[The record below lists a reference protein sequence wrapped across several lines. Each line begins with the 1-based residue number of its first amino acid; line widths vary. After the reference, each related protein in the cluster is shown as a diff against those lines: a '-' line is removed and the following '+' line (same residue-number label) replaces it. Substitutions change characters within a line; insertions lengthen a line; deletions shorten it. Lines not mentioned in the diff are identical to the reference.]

1 MKAVRA
7 PLASAAALLIL
18 FVVLGALVSSRPPS
32 GFDRAGIVVFGQA
45 TVFAWLLTQVGTF
58 PFYVAV
64 CVLLLGVGLVRRT
77 WLPQIVISI
86 VTLLIAWQTSDAFK
100 EVFHRARPDR
110 WLVHQELSYAYP
122 SGHATLSLA
131 FYGLWVRHAWTS
143 DFSETV
149 GWPLAGAL
157 TLLIVGIG
165 WSRLALGAHWPTDVI
180 GGYLLG
186 GACLSLALAVHGALA
201 SRRIGR

>member
-1 MKAVRA
+1 M
-7 PLASAAALLIL
+7 ASAAALLVL

-32 GFDRAGIVVFGQA
+32 EFDRGGIVVFGQA
-45 TVFAWLLTQVGTF
+45 TRLAWLLTQVGTF

-64 CVLLLGVGLVRRT
+64 CVLLLGAGLVRRT
-77 WLPQIVISI
+77 WLPPIVVSI
-86 VTLLIAWQTSDAFK
+86 VTLLIAWQASDAFK

-110 WLVHQELSYAYP
+110 WLVHHELSYAYP

-143 DFSETV
+143 DLSETV
-149 GWPLAGAL
+149 RWPLAGVL

-165 WSRLALGAHWPTDVI
+165 WSRLALGAHWGTDVI

-186 GACLSLALAVHGALA
+186 GVCLSLALAVYGALG
-201 SRRIGR
+201 SRRVVR

>member
-1 MKAVRA
+1 M
-7 PLASAAALLIL
+7 ASAAVLLVL
-18 FVVLGALVSSRPPS
+18 FVVLGVLVSSRPPS
-32 GFDRAGIVVFGQA
+32 EFDRGGSVFFGQG
-45 TVFAWLLTQVGTF
+45 TMLAWLLTQVGTF

-64 CVLLLGVGLVRRT
+64 CVLLLGAGLVRRS
-77 WLPQIVISI
+77 WLPRIAIAI
-86 VTLLIAWQTSDAFK
+86 VTLLIAWQASDAFK

-110 WLVHQELSYAYP
+110 WLVHEELSYAYP

-143 DFSETV
+143 DLSETV
-149 GWPLAGAL
+149 RWLLSGML

-165 WSRLALGAHWPTDVI
+165 WSRLALGAHWGTDVV

-186 GACLSLALAVHGALA
+186 AVCLSLALAGHAAIG
-201 SRRIGR
+201 SRRVMR